1 MRGLAHGPS
10 FQTSVLMSGT
20 KVERKKRDRKR
31 SQKKKYVFGTRR
43 NHPGSERTA
52 NTNACFDRGK
62 KKARRGEG
70 RCEKSQKDQSLAS
83 HRLCH
88 FALPKFS
95 GLESMAFPITTAT
108 LLGF

>member
-1 MRGLAHGPS
+1 MSLGPEEITQVQSGLLILMR
-10 FQTSVLMSGT
+10 VLI
-20 KVERKKRDRKR
+20 E
-31 SQKKKYVFGTRR
+31 
-43 NHPGSERTA
+43 E
-52 NTNACFDRGK
+52 K